1 MITKINVILYL
12 CKDYIFTH
20 LLCELIIE
28 RYIIRNWESSQLTKK
43 VQQIWPLN
51 TDFLSPLP
59 RYIEHVNSIC
69 LIMNFC
75 TEQTSFWH
83 RLFLVDYDM
92 KYFRNNYVDNGYIGL
107 HALVIFTLVASM
119 AVFSFFIQNSLLNFC
134 VKRSMYLEHLRF
146 KIGNSKRGKQYT
158 SLN

>member
-43 VQQIWPLN
+43 VQQIRPLT

-59 RYIEHVNSIC
+59 CYIDHVNSIC

-92 KYFRNNYVDNGYIGL
+92 KYFRNNYVDNDYIGL
-107 HALVIFTLVASM
+107 HALVISRKYG
-119 AVFSFFIQNSLLNFC
+119 SFFILYSKFLIEFLCKVLNVFG
-134 VKRSMYLEHLRF
+134 RSSF
-146 KIGNSKRGKQYT
+146 
-158 SLN
+158 

>member
-1 MITKINVILYL
+1 MMTKIYVILYL
-12 CKDYIFTH
+12 CEDNIFTH
-20 LLCELIIE
+20 LLCELIIK

-43 VQQIWPLN
+43 VQQIWPLT

-59 RYIEHVNSIC
+59 CYIDHINSIC

-134 VKRSMYLEHLRF
+134 VKRSMYLEHLHF
-146 KIGNSKRGKQYT
+146 KIVNSKRGK
-158 SLN
+158 

>member
-1 MITKINVILYL
+1 MISKINVVLYL
-12 CKDYIFTH
+12 CEDDIFTH

-28 RYIIRNWESSQLTKK
+28 RYIIHNWESSQLTKK

-51 TDFLSPLP
+51 TDFLSLLP
-59 RYIEHVNSIC
+59 CYIDHINSIC

-83 RLFLVDYDM
+83 RLFLVVYDI

-107 HALVIFTLVASM
+107 HALVISRKYG
-119 AVFSFFIQNSLLNFC
+119 SFFILYSKFLIKFLCKALNVF
-134 VKRSMYLEHLRF
+134 
-146 KIGNSKRGKQYT
+146 GT
-158 SLN
+158 SSF

>member
-1 MITKINVILYL
+1 MNTVNGKRQIMMAKINITLYL

-20 LLCELIIE
+20 LLCELIIK

-59 RYIEHVNSIC
+59 CYIDHVNSIC
-69 LIMNFC
+69 LIMSFC

-83 RLFLVDYDM
+83 KLFLVDYDM

-107 HALVIFTLVASM
+107 HALVIFTFLDYVLWQ
-119 AVFSFFIQNSLLNFC
+119 FFHSL
-134 VKRSMYLEHLRF
+134 F
-146 KIGNSKRGKQYT
+146 KIPY
-158 SLN
+158 

>member
-1 MITKINVILYL
+1 MKRQIMMAKINITLYL

-20 LLCELIIE
+20 LLCELIIK

-59 RYIEHVNSIC
+59 CYTDHVNSIC

-107 HALVIFTLVASM
+107 HALVILIFLDYISKITL
-119 AVFSFFIQNSLLNFC
+119 FFYSL
-134 VKRSMYLEHLRF
+134 S
-146 KIGNSKRGKQYT
+146 KIHYQVSV
-158 SLN
+158 